1 MKDSLK
7 ALVTHIKDLY
17 PNKNFIPLHEPCF
30 ISDENEMMQDCI
42 KSTFVSSVGEYIVEA
57 EAEIAKF
64 TGSQYA
70 VATVNG
76 TAALEIILKI
86 LGNSSDSEVITTP
99 ITFVAT
105 CNAIRYCN
113 SNPVFVDIDLD
124 DLGLSPQ
131 KLEDFLKNNCQ
142 IDSNGKCINKLT
154 KKIIS
159 TCVVVHIFGHSAK
172 TKEIKAI
179 CKNWN
184 IELVEDCAESLG
196 SLNKKNL
203 HTGLDGIASALSFN
217 GNKIITSGGGGMIFT
232 NNEDFAKKAKHLT
245 TTAKVNHSWEY
256 IHDDLGYNYRMP
268 NLNAA
273 LLVSQ
278 LKKIDEILCN
288 KRKTANLYKDFCEK
302 NDIKFLSEPTSSKS
316 NYWLNAIILEGL
328 TERDEFLEY
337 SNTNGVM
344 TRPIWKPMH
353 YLEMYKNCYKQDLNN
368 SVIAYDCF
376 VNIPSS
382 YRG

>member
-42 KSTFVSSVGEYIVEA
+42 KSTFVSSVGEYIVQA

-131 KLEDFLKNNCQ
+131 KLEDFLKNN
-142 IDSNGKCINKLT
+142 
-154 KKIIS
+154 
-159 TCVVVHIFGHSAK
+159 
-172 TKEIKAI
+172 
-179 CKNWN
+179 
-184 IELVEDCAESLG
+184 
-196 SLNKKNL
+196 
-203 HTGLDGIASALSFN
+203 
-217 GNKIITSGGGGMIFT
+217 
-232 NNEDFAKKAKHLT
+232 
-245 TTAKVNHSWEY
+245 
-256 IHDDLGYNYRMP
+256 
-268 NLNAA
+268 
-273 LLVSQ
+273 
-278 LKKIDEILCN
+278 
-288 KRKTANLYKDFCEK
+288 
-302 NDIKFLSEPTSSKS
+302 
-316 NYWLNAIILEGL
+316 
-328 TERDEFLEY
+328 
-337 SNTNGVM
+337 
-344 TRPIWKPMH
+344 
-353 YLEMYKNCYKQDLNN
+353 
-368 SVIAYDCF
+368 
-376 VNIPSS
+376 
-382 YRG
+382 